1 MQKVVAVLAVK
12 LESAVVVVAVKD
24 VVVIQLT
31 AAQNKRGL
39 ALYVPIS
46 TYKSEIKCSNINKLE
61 MDGIGLSK
69 SVMYKICCYRISRE
83 ETYHVATI

>member
-46 TYKSEIKCSNINKLE
+46 TYKSEIKNF
-61 MDGIGLSK
+61 
-69 SVMYKICCYRISRE
+69 V
-83 ETYHVATI
+83 